1 MHEASICKSLL
12 EMMQKEKEAK
22 NYSKI
27 YSVTVETGELQLVVP
42 ESLDFAFQALT
53 KDTEFEG
60 TKLIQKIIPA
70 KAICKDCRLEQ
81 TRDSLYS
88 ECKNCG
94 SFKFEMLSGMELQ
107 ISKMEVEQN
116 V

>member
-1 MHEASICKSLL
+1 MKTEIM
-12 EMMQKEKEAK
+12 EK

-27 YSVTVETGELQLVVP
+27 YSVTVETGEFQLVVP

-60 TKLIQKIIPA
+60 TKLIQKIILA
-70 KAICKDCRLEQ
+70 KAICKDCGLEQ
-81 TRDSLYS
+81 TRNSLYS

>member
-12 EMMQKEKEAK
+12 AMMLQEKEAK
-22 NYSKI
+22 SYSKI
-27 YSVTVETGELQLVVP
+27 YSVTVETGAFQLVVP

-53 KDTEFEG
+53 KDTEFEN
-60 TKLIQKIIPA
+60 TKLIQKVIPA
-70 KAICKDCRLEQ
+70 KAVCKDCGLEQ
-81 TRDSLYS
+81 TRNSLYS

-94 SFKFEMLSGMELQ
+94 SFKFELLSGMELQ